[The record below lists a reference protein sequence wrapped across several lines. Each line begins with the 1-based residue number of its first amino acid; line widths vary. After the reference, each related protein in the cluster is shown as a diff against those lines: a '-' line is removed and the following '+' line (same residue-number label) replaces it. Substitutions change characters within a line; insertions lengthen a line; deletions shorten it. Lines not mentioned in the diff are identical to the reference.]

1 MAFASEKAKSAK
13 SKSAS
18 AKSNTPD
25 NQLVV
30 KVSTS
35 KGYVTLGKIGLYNES
50 ALHSAVAKLTNEQLV
65 KLLAKAELSIVPYSD
80 ANKEDAIALIID

>member
-1 MAFASEKAKSAK
+1 MAFVSK
-13 SKSAS
+13 SKSG
-18 AKSNTPD
+18 KSNLPD

-50 ALHSAVAKLTNEQLV
+50 ALHSKVAQLTNEQLI
-65 KLLAKAELSIVPYSD
+65 KLLSNAEVSIVPYSS
-80 ANKEDAIALIID
+80 NTEEEFELLV